1 MVLCQEV
8 QGMGLAVGWVVFNC
22 TEPVLLQPCQE
33 LLPACPCAP
42 TPLCPVL
49 FAHCWCPW
57 MTSAP
62 GWGSDSPSTGF
73 DFWTVL
79 LRDRSWSQWSL
90 MGPFQLKLFC
100 DKLHFNAEF
109 PKCTSIHAS

>member
-42 TPLCPVL
+42 VPPPRFVQCCSHT
-49 FAHCWCPW
+49 AG
-57 MTSAP
+57 AP
-62 GWGSDSPSTGF
+62 G
-73 DFWTVL
+73 
-79 LRDRSWSQWSL
+79 
-90 MGPFQLKLFC
+90 
-100 DKLHFNAEF
+100 
-109 PKCTSIHAS
+109 